1 MDSTS
6 VLSDDD
12 YDLISNPSQRS
23 LESSLA
29 DLAERPAQ
37 IPELPPS
44 EAARC
49 KFETTR
55 WSASDVQ
62 AYFRNTLDLGSSIKK
77 DDFEN
82 KTVRVYVDGVFDAF
96 NVGHALQLRQA
107 KLAFPYVHLIVG
119 VFSDE
124 LLNLHGYP
132 ALWPEVERSEMIRH
146 CRWVDEVTTDVPWE
160 LTEEF
165 IHQRRIDYV
174 AIDEGTSIDPGCDK
188 ARVKG
193 YDEMKKINKVIS
205 TRRTRGLVIPPR
217 FSLTGPPTPVVAT
230 IPTPAPDFTAHV
242 DQYGIGY

>member
-77 DDFEN
+77 DDLEN

-96 NVGHALQLRQA
+96 NVG
-107 KLAFPYVHLIVG
+107 
-119 VFSDE
+119 
-124 LLNLHGYP
+124 
-132 ALWPEVERSEMIRH
+132 
-146 CRWVDEVTTDVPWE
+146 
-160 LTEEF
+160 
-165 IHQRRIDYV
+165 
-174 AIDEGTSIDPGCDK
+174 
-188 ARVKG
+188 
-193 YDEMKKINKVIS
+193 
-205 TRRTRGLVIPPR
+205 
-217 FSLTGPPTPVVAT
+217 
-230 IPTPAPDFTAHV
+230 
-242 DQYGIGY
+242 